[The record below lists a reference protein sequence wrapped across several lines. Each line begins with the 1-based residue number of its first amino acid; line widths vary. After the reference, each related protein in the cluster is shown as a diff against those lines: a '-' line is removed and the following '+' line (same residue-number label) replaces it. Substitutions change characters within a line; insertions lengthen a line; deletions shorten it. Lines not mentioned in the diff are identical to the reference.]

1 MKLKKLAT
9 LLLCLIALLPAR
21 GQDVALQ
28 TNLLYDAVLTPH
40 VGVE

>member
-21 GQDVALQ
+21 GQDVALKTGQ
-28 TNLLYDAVLTPH
+28 AEMAVHMLN
-40 VGVE
+40 